1 MRVTAVCITDV
12 LVQLPA
18 SPGLCWCLLR
28 PVQAAPR
35 GTGSRRFNTSCRSSP
50 AQRASLLSVQTVC
63 HLSHRR
69 LENLVKAL
77 DPPRECPSV
86 SGLPAAEWEVPG
98 CPAAH
103 PALPSPRAGEGP
115 RELVL
120 LAPTGPGQA
129 VLRPLTEEESPVSLS
144 SEKP

>member
-103 PALPSPRAGEGP
+103 PPCPPLGLGKALGNWYCWHPLVQGRLCYGLLGRRRAQSP
-115 RELVL
+115 
-120 LAPTGPGQA
+120 
-129 VLRPLTEEESPVSLS
+129 
-144 SEKP
+144 